1 MPDNTPAL
9 VVVAAGGLG
18 TRVHGWARFIP
29 KEFYPVGGRPGITRL
44 LEEIAGLGPARPAWR
59 SSTTPTT
66 SSSPPGA
73 ARC

>member
-29 KEFYPVGGRPGITRL
+29 KEFYPVDGRPGITHL
-44 LEEIAGLGPARPAWR
+44 LEEIAGLGPAA
-59 SSTTPTT
+59 
-66 SSSPPGA
+66 
-73 ARC
+73 